1 MGGHTASQEAVVSQH
16 QEVPGA
22 APDAVSPEKL
32 ETLNFKIPADFKKA
46 YKGYAVSRGIT
57 MLELLR
63 EGFELSKT
71 RTGQ

>member
-1 MGGHTASQEAVVSQH
+1 VSQH
-16 QEVPGA
+16 KEIPGA
-22 APDAVSPEKL
+22 APDAISSERL

-46 YKGYAVSRGIT
+46 YKGYAVARGIT

-63 EGFELSKT
+63 EGFELSKK